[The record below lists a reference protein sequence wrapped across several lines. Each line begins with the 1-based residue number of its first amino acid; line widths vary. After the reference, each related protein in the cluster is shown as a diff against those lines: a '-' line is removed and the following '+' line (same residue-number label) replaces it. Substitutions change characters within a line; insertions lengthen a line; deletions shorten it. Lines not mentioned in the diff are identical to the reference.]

1 MLTVASLAMANQ
13 EFQRVAVIG
22 AGYMGGGI
30 AHALARHGIAVMV
43 SDVSAEATT
52 AAVRRLH
59 DQADRY
65 GADGLVA
72 PHEVATIRAQL
83 SGAPLAEAVADADL
97 VIEAVSENLAV
108 KRAVL
113 AEVSAHAPASAV
125 VATNSSSIG
134 LSRLSDVV
142 SQAFIVMHWFNP
154 APFLPLVELA
164 GDPTVVARTADWLRT
179 VGKTPIVV
187 PDVAGF
193 LGNRL
198 QFALFREAA
207 LIVEEGLASAAEVD
221 DVVANSFGWRLPFYG
236 PLAAGDISGLD
247 VYAGAFAVLEEEY
260 GPRFAAP
267 ESLLAKVAAG
277 DLGLKTSGGYREI
290 PADQRAAL
298 EAYRDRVFVALAKLR
313 EDLGAPPGLA

>member
-1 MLTVASLAMANQ
+1 MTMD
-13 EFQRVAVIG
+13 RVAVIG

-30 AHALARHGIAVMV
+30 AHALARYGVRVMV
-43 SDVSAEATT
+43 SDVSAEATA
-52 AAVRRLH
+52 AAVARLH

-65 GADGLVA
+65 GRDGLMTA
-72 PHEVATIRAQL
+72 DEIATITSHL
-83 SGAPLAEAVADADL
+83 SGGVLAEAVADADL
-97 VIEAVSENLAV
+97 VIEAVSEDLAV

-113 AEVSAHAPASAV
+113 TEVSAHAPASAI

-134 LSRLSDVV
+134 LSRLADVV
-142 SQAFIVMHWFNP
+142 AQSFIVMHWFNP

-164 GDPTVVARTADWLRT
+164 GDDVVVAPTADWLRT
-179 VGKTPIVV
+179 VGKTPVVV

-207 LIVEEGLASAAEVD
+207 LIVEEGLASASEVD
-221 DVVANSFGWRLPFYG
+221 AVVSSSFGWRLPFYG

-260 GPRFAAP
+260 GSRFAAP
-267 ESLLAKVAAG
+267 ASLTAKVEAG

-290 PADQRAAL
+290 PADQRVAL
-298 EAYRDRVFVALAKLR
+298 EAYRDKVFVALAKLR
-313 EDLGAPPGLA
+313 DELGPPPGLS